1 MRYSNLSSFCLL
13 VVYKLLFSY
22 YLASVFFTSY
32 CSHLIFLF
40 KIQGTHLCTVVLMGE
55 KSMNMSKGVVEAGD
69 GGRKVSS
76 MSG

>member
-1 MRYSNLSSFCLL
+1 MYRYEGLSNRGQPTSLLSF
-13 VVYKLLFSY
+13 
-22 YLASVFFTSY
+22 A
-32 CSHLIFLF
+32 
-40 KIQGTHLCTVVLMGE
+40 TVVLMGE